1 MSFPNWFAAEL
12 FSALE
17 LRSGDEARP
26 EILEA
31 LHRLNRA
38 YLSETPSAAG
48 WEQKGTHTAYALF
61 YMTQNM
67 PKLGFVLDRAP
78 PSTGLTSAADL
89 GCGPGTLLWALALR
103 EAAAGRPVPKLHGVD
118 NDPKMLEIA
127 ARIWARLRRRL
138 QLPEDHLTLEQGD
151 WRQRLDLPVDTLM
164 LGNTLVEAGIPDAD
178 LLSALKCRELL
189 LIEPGT
195 SRHFRRLLEL
205 RGHLLGSGWNLGFPC
220 PTAGTCPMSASGDW
234 CHFRINRL
242 GLPHM
247 QRMAALAGRQDPA
260 SAFCGFLFRRG
271 ASELPAGAWRLLSAP
286 RRVSRSVV
294 RLVCDGRKVDEL
306 VLNRKGKAAG
316 NEDFQQA
323 PAGSLGLLSPA
334 PETAFKR
341 KRLDE
346 NQSFRSLFPPI
357 SANLHPTDLA
367 D

>member
-1 MSFPNWFAAEL
+1 MIFPDWFAAEL
-12 FSALE
+12 FAALE

-38 YLSETPSAAG
+38 YLSETPAAAG
-48 WEQKGTHTAYALF
+48 WDQKGTHKAYALF

-78 PSTGLTSAADL
+78 PAPERLAAADL

-118 NDPKMLEIA
+118 SDPQMLEIA
-127 ARIWARLRRRL
+127 DRIWSRLRRRL
-138 QLPEDHLTLEQGD
+138 SLPAEHLSLEQGD
-151 WRQRLDLPVDTLM
+151 WRQRLDLPAATLM
-164 LGNTLVEAGIPDAD
+164 LGNTLVEAGIPDAE
-178 LLSALKCRELL
+178 LLAALKCRELI

-205 RGHLLGSGWNLGFPC
+205 RRQLSGSGWSLGFPC
-220 PTAGTCPMSASGDW
+220 PSAGKCPMQDGGDW
-234 CHFRINRL
+234 CHFRIHRL

-271 ASELPAGAWRLLSAP
+271 DTQIPQGAWRLLSAP

-294 RLVCDGRKVDEL
+294 RLVCDGSKVDEI
-306 VLNRKGKAAG
+306 VLNRKSKEVG
-316 NEDFQQA
+316 NEDFQKSA
-323 PAGSLGLLSPA
+323 AGSLGLLSPA
-334 PETAFKR
+334 PATAFKR

-346 NQSFRSLFPPI
+346 KQSFHTVYPPN
-357 SANLHPTDLA
+357 SAAADLA